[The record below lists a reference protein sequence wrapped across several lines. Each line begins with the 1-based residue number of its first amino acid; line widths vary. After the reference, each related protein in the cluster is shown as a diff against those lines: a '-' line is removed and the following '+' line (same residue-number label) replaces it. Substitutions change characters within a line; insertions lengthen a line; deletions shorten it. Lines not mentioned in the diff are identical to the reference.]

1 MTAQRRY
8 ELTDDEWERIKG
20 YFPER
25 EAGQK
30 GRPRNEDRPILNGI
44 LWIVRSGAAWRDLP
58 ERYGAWST
66 VYSRFVQW
74 QEEGL
79 FNTILK
85 ELGEEADFQ
94 DMSLDS
100 STVKAHQ
107 ASAGAK
113 KGLLTVNATSMLA

>member
-1 MTAQRRY
+1 MTAPRRY
-8 ELTDDEWERIKG
+8 ELTDEEWERIRK

-30 GRPRNEDRPILNGI
+30 GRPRNDDRQMLNGV
-44 LWIVRSGAAWRDLP
+44 LWIARSGAAWRDLP

-66 VYSRFVQW
+66 VYSRFAQW

-79 FNTILK
+79 FQRILD
-85 ELGEEADFQ
+85 ELELEADLQ

-100 STVKAHQ
+100 TCVKAHQ
-107 ASAGAK
+107 HSAGAK
-113 KGLLTVNATSMLA
+113 KGL

>member
-1 MTAQRRY
+1 MVATRRY
-8 ELTDDEWERIKG
+8 EMTDEEWERLKK

-25 EAGQK
+25 EEGQQ
-30 GRPRNEDRPILNGI
+30 GRPRNDDRQMLNGV
-44 LWIVRSGAAWRDLP
+44 LWITRSGAAWRDLP

-66 VYSRFVQW
+66 VYSRFARW

-79 FNTILK
+79 FEKILN
-85 ELGEEADFQ
+85 ELSEEADLQ

-100 STVKAHQ
+100 SCVKAHQ

-113 KGLLTVNATSMLA
+113 KGL